1 MIKFSDLNLSEDT
14 LNALERIGVDTPTPI
29 QSMAIPPTL
38 KGKDVIGQAQTGTG
52 KTFAY
57 ILPAIENIEGEG
69 LQVLVLCPTRELAL
83 QVTGEFKKFID
94 SQSVVTVYG
103 GQEISYQIKAI
114 KKSKVVVGTPGRLID
129 HIHRKSIKLNSVKM
143 VVIDEADEMLNM
155 GFIEDVGTILGE
167 VPSQRQTLLF
177 SATMP
182 KPIIELTKKFQKDP
196 VFIKVPSKE
205 LTVSGIHQHY
215 FNVKERDKNELLFR
229 ILDIYD
235 PQSAMIFC
243 NTKKTVDD
251 LTVALKENNY
261 LADAIHGDIKQ
272 FQRDKVMN
280 AFKSKNVRILVA
292 TDVAARGLDIK
303 DVEIVV
309 NYDLPNYNEYYV
321 HRIGRTG
328 RMGKTGIA
336 FTFVTSRET
345 YKLREIEKYAG
356 KIEKLEIPSIEDV
369 ENRSK
374 SVLVNKIKEE
384 LMGDGYK
391 RYIENAKILVD
402 EFSEIEVVAAL
413 LKMNEKNFRKRE
425 FKAIEK
431 IKDGR
436 KDDFKKR
443 YGMRNKR

>member
-1 MIKFSDLNLSEDT
+1 MSENTLS
-14 LNALERIGVDTPTPI
+14 ALERIGVNTPTPI
-29 QSMAIPPTL
+29 QSLAIPPTL

-57 ILPAIENIEGEG
+57 ILPAIENITGDG
-69 LQVLVLCPTRELAL
+69 LQILVLCPTRELAL

-94 SQSVVTVYG
+94 PRDVVTVYG
-103 GQEISYQIKAI
+103 GQEISYQIRAI

-129 HIHRKSIKLNSVKM
+129 HLRRKSIKLDSIKM

-155 GFIEDVGTILGE
+155 GFIDDVGTILEE
-167 VPSQRQTLLF
+167 VPPQRQTLLF

-182 KPIIELTKKFQKDP
+182 KPIIEITKKFQRDP
-196 VFIKVPSKE
+196 ILIKVPSKE

-215 FNVKERDKNELLFR
+215 FSVKEKDKNELLFR
-229 ILDIYD
+229 ILDIYN

-251 LTVALKENNY
+251 LSSALKENNY

-280 AFKSKNVRILVA
+280 AFKSKNVKILVA

-303 DVEIVV
+303 DVEIVI

-328 RMGKTGIA
+328 RMGKSGIA
-336 FTFVTSRET
+336 FTFVTSHEI
-345 YKLREIEKYAG
+345 YKLHEIERYAG

-369 ENRSK
+369 ENKSK
-374 SVLVNKIKEE
+374 TVLLNKIREE
-384 LMGDGYK
+384 LEGEGYK
-391 RYIENAKILVD
+391 RYIENAKMLVE
-402 EFSEIEVVAAL
+402 EFSEVEVVAAL

-431 IKDGR
+431 IRDR
-436 KDDFKKR
+436 SDFEKR
-443 YGMRNKR
+443 YVKKDRRVARRRN

>member
-1 MIKFSDLNLSEDT
+1 MNLSEDT

-431 IKDGR
+431 IRDGR

>member
-1 MIKFSDLNLSEDT
+1 MSEDT

-431 IKDGR
+431 IRDGR

>member
-243 NTKKTVDD
+243 NTKKAVDD

-431 IKDGR
+431 IRDGR